1 MHECLCHEQARSDA
15 SELVVAVPV
24 LETSHFCRDKA
35 IQAIHRGE
43 TEHGTC
49 SIVTV
54 GLLVATK
61 DTEPS
66 VFS

>member
-1 MHECLCHEQARSDA
+1 MNA
-15 SELVVAVPV
+15 SELEVAVPV
-24 LETSHFCRDKA
+24 LETSHFCQDKG
-35 IQAIHRGE
+35 IRRGE

-54 GLLVATK
+54 EGLLV
-61 DTEPS
+61 DGQHTEPS

>member
-1 MHECLCHEQARSDA
+1 MHECLCHNQALTDA
-15 SELVVAVPV
+15 SELEVAVPV
-24 LETSHFCRDKA
+24 LETSLFFRDKG
-35 IQAIHRGE
+35 IHRGE

-54 GLLVATK
+54 EGLLVDAR
-61 DTEPS
+61 DTEHS